1 MDEIIIRH
9 IIKPGDI
16 GSIIKLHGEYYYK
29 NYKLDSSFEPYVAI
43 PLAECIQR
51 NLNNERVWVV
61 EKENQVKGSIAITK
75 YNNSTAQ
82 LRWYL
87 LDESVQGKGIGG
99 KLIKEAIGFS
109 KDKKYKSIILWTFS
123 ELKKA
128 IQLYQEN
135 GFILVEETGH
145 FKWGRS
151 IKEQCYELHLGKEI

>member
-1 MDEIIIRH
+1 
-9 IIKPGDI
+9 
-16 GSIIKLHGEYYYK
+16 
-29 NYKLDSSFEPYVAI
+29 
-43 PLAECIQR
+43 
-51 NLNNERVWVV
+51 
-61 EKENQVKGSIAITK
+61 
-75 YNNSTAQ
+75 
-82 LRWYL
+82 L

-135 GFILVEETGH
+135 GFILIEETGH

-151 IKEQCYELHLGKEI
+151 IKEQCFELHLKKEI